1 MTAMSNLVMARI
13 RPLNGPLLAAAEQHG
28 RRLDEAAIR
37 RKVRDDPSL
46 TWVPEGIEE
55 DPLALSDRLADHVA
69 GALVPKAKAKAL
81 HMLVKLPASV
91 PVETEADARKAL
103 DLVVQ
108 FAQDT
113 YGGNAVF
120 SARMDRDERSL
131 NSVDLFL
138 APRYVKVTKRK
149 SQEAVSLTRFGKLL
163 AEKRGIEDRS
173 DSAKGSMQ
181 AQGSALQDELADWLT
196 ERGFQAQR
204 GRPKDRDGDDW
215 QTPEVM
221 GARKDRAAVEA
232 FIAEQLPEIAANR
245 LEADR
250 LLADA
255 ARIKAEAEAAAE
267 EAKRHAEADARAAGD
282 AIRAQAE
289 ADAETIRN
297 GARAEADR
305 LASEA
310 VEDRERRVGEAERVV
325 AADRQ
330 QVERGRADM
339 ARRVQVTRIGEEAL
353 AARQAKVADR
363 EVEVADREVAVA
375 NWEAE
380 VGRKAGLLDGMIERL
395 EPLLSVVADA
405 HARLQAAP
413 DHVRRWL
420 DGDGRV
426 GAAVRTAGPI
436 VKQASEVL
444 AKLVKRP
451 KVAEPAPA
459 EDLDLTML
467 AAARDARSGS
477 KGK

>member
-55 DPLALSDRLADHVA
+55 DPLALSDRLADHVR
-69 GALVPKAKAKAL
+69 GAMVPKAKAKAL

-103 DLVVQ
+103 DLVVE

-138 APRYVKVTKRK
+138 APRYVKKTKRK
-149 SQEAVSLTRFGKLL
+149 SQEAISLTRFGKLL

-173 DSAKGSMQ
+173 DTAKGSMQ

-196 ERGFQAQR
+196 AKGFEAQR

-232 FIAEQLPEIAANR
+232 FIAEQLPEIVEKR
-245 LEADR
+245 READR

-267 EAKRHAEADARAAGD
+267 EAKRHAEAAARAAGD

-289 ADAETIRN
+289 ADAATIRN

-305 LASEA
+305 LAAE
-310 VEDRERRVGEAERVV
+310 VFEDREQRLGEAERVV

-330 QVERGRADM
+330 KVDRGLADVS
-339 ARRVQVTRIGEEAL
+339 RRVQVTRIGEDAL
-353 AARQAKVADR
+353 ATRQAKVADR
-363 EVEVADREVAVA
+363 ETKVSDREVAA
-375 NWEAE
+375 DSREAE
-380 VGRKAGLLDGMIERL
+380 VDRKAGLLDGMIERL

-413 DHVRRWL
+413 EHVRRWL

-436 VKQASEVL
+436 VRQATDL
-444 AKLVKRP
+444 LGKLVRRP

-459 EDLDLTML
+459 EEIDLETL
-467 AAARDARSGS
+467 AAARDGRTGI
-477 KGK
+477 KGR

>member
-1 MTAMSNLVMARI
+1 MSNLVMARI

-91 PVETEADARKAL
+91 PVETEADARAAL

-113 YGGNAVF
+113 YGGRAVF

-138 APRYVKVTKRK
+138 APRYLKVTKRK
-149 SQEAVSLTRFGKLL
+149 SEEAVSLTRFGKLL

-196 ERGFQAQR
+196 ARGFEAQR
-204 GRPKDRDGDDW
+204 GVAKDRDGDDW
-215 QTPEVM
+215 KTPEVM
-221 GARKDRAAVEA
+221 GARKDRAAIEQ
-232 FIAEQLPEIAANR
+232 FIAEQLPEIMDKRA
-245 LEADR
+245 EADR

-255 ARIKAEAEAAAE
+255 ARIKTDAEAAAE
-267 EAKRHAEADARAAGD
+267 ETKRHAETAARAAGD
-282 AIRAQAE
+282 AIRSQAE
-289 ADAETIRN
+289 TDAETIRN

-305 LASEA
+305 LTLEA
-310 VEDRERRVGEAERVV
+310 VKDRERRLGDAERAV
-325 AADRQ
+325 ADDRVAVDADR
-330 QVERGRADM
+330 
-339 ARRVQVTRIGEEAL
+339 RRVDLDMTDVRTRSAAIRVRDDTL
-353 AARQAKVADR
+353 AKRETAVGRREKAVADQAG
-363 EVEVADREVAVA
+363 VL
-375 NWEAE
+375 
-380 VGRKAGLLDGMIERL
+380 AGLIERL

-405 HARLQAAP
+405 HTRLQAAP
-413 DHVRRWL
+413 EHVRQWL
-420 DGDGRV
+420 DSDGRV

-436 VKQASEVL
+436 VRQATEAL

-451 KVAEPAPA
+451 KVAEPVPG
-459 EDLDLTML
+459 EDFDLAML
-467 AAARDARSGS
+467 VAARDARSGS

>member
-13 RPLNGPLLAAAEQHG
+13 RPLNGPLLVAAEQHG

-91 PVETEADARKAL
+91 PVETEADARAAL

-113 YGGNAVF
+113 YGGRAVF

-138 APRYVKVTKRK
+138 APRYLKVTKRK
-149 SQEAVSLTRFGKLL
+149 SEEAVSLTRFGKLL

-196 ERGFQAQR
+196 AHGFEAQR
-204 GRPKDRDGDDW
+204 GVAKERDGDDW
-215 QTPEVM
+215 KTPEVM
-221 GARKDRAAVEA
+221 GARRDRAMIER
-232 FIAEQLPEIAANR
+232 FIAEQLPEVAAKR

-267 EAKRHAEADARAAGD
+267 ETKRHAETAARAAGD
-282 AIRAQAE
+282 AIRSQAE
-289 ADAETIRN
+289 TDAGIIRN
-297 GARAEADR
+297 GARAEADH

-310 VEDRERRVGEAERVV
+310 VKDRERRLGDAERAVIDARAAV
-325 AADRQ
+325 DADRRR
-330 QVERGRADM
+330 VGRDM
-339 ARRVQVTRIGEEAL
+339 ADVRNRAAAILVRDDTLTRRET
-353 AARQAKVADR
+353 
-363 EVEVADREVAVA
+363 AVA
-375 NWEAE
+375 GREAT
-380 VGRKAGLLDGMIERL
+380 VHSQAGVLADLLKRL
-395 EPLLSVVADA
+395 EPMLAVVTDA
-405 HARLQAAP
+405 HDKLKAAP
-413 DHVRRWL
+413 EAVRRWL
-420 DGDGRV
+420 DPRERVQAVVKTAPTLVEQARAAARSMGRKPSPIPQRAGDDG
-426 GAAVRTAGPI
+426 I
-436 VKQASEVL
+436 
-444 AKLVKRP
+444 
-451 KVAEPAPA
+451 
-459 EDLDLTML
+459 DLTVL
-467 AAARDARSGS
+467 AAARGGGAGRE
-477 KGK
+477 

>member
-13 RPLNGPLLAAAEQHG
+13 RSLNGPLLAAAEQHG

-46 TWVPEGIEE
+46 TWVPEGAKE
-55 DPLALSDRLADHVA
+55 DPLALSDRLAEHVA
-69 GALVPKAKAKAL
+69 GAMVPKAKAKAL

-103 DLVVQ
+103 DLVVE

-149 SQEAVSLTRFGKLL
+149 SQEAISLTRFGKLL

-173 DSAKGSMQ
+173 DTAKGSMQ

-196 ERGFQAQR
+196 AKGFEAQR

-215 QTPEVM
+215 KTPEVM

-232 FIAEQLPEIAANR
+232 FIAEQLPEIVEKR

-255 ARIKAEAEAAAE
+255 ARIKAEAETAAE
-267 EAKRHAEADARAAGD
+267 EAKRHAETAALVAGD

-305 LASEA
+305 LAAEA
-310 VEDRERRVGEAERVV
+310 VEDRERRLGEAERVV
-325 AADRQ
+325 AAERQ
-330 QVERGRADM
+330 QVDRGRADVT
-339 ARRVQVTRIGEEAL
+339 RRVQVTRIGEEAL
-353 AARQAKVADR
+353 AARLAKVAER
-363 EVEVADREVAVA
+363 EVKVGDR
-375 NWEAE
+375 EAE
-380 VGRKAGLLDGMIERL
+380 VDRKDGLLDGMIERL

-436 VKQASEVL
+436 VRQATEVL
-444 AKLVKRP
+444 GKLVRRP
-451 KVAEPAPA
+451 KVAEPVST
-459 EDLDLTML
+459 EEIDLETL
-467 AAARDARSGS
+467 AAARDARTGG

>member
-1 MTAMSNLVMARI
+1 MSNLVMARI

-46 TWVPEGIEE
+46 TWVPDGIEE

-69 GALVPKAKAKAL
+69 GAMVPKAKAKAL

-149 SQEAVSLTRFGKLL
+149 SQEAMSLTRFGKLL
-163 AEKRGIEDRS
+163 AAKRGIEDRS

-196 ERGFQAQR
+196 ARGFEAQR
-204 GRPKDRDGDDW
+204 GVAKDRDGDDW
-215 QTPEVM
+215 KTPEVM

-232 FIAEQLPEIAANR
+232 FIAEQLPEVMDKRA
-245 LEADR
+245 EADR
-250 LLADA
+250 LMADA
-255 ARIKAEAEAAAE
+255 IRIKAEADAAAE
-267 EAKRHAEADARAAGD
+267 ETKQHAETAARAAGD

-289 ADAETIRN
+289 TDAETIRN

-310 VEDRERRVGEAERVV
+310 VEDRERRLGDAERAV
-325 AADRQ
+325 ADDRVAIDADRSA
-330 QVERGRADM
+330 V
-339 ARRVQVTRIGEEAL
+339 
-353 AARQAKVADR
+353 DR
-363 EVEVADREVAVA
+363 EMTDVRIRSTAIRVRNDTLTKRETAVA
-375 NWEAE
+375 KREKA
-380 VGRKAGLLDGMIERL
+380 VTDQAGVLAGLIDRL

-405 HARLQAAP
+405 HEKLQAAP
-413 DHVRRWL
+413 ENVRRWL

-426 GAAVRTAGPI
+426 GGAVKAAGPI
-436 VKQASEVL
+436 VRQATEVL

-451 KVAEPAPA
+451 KVAEPAPV
-459 EDLDLTML
+459 EDLDLTTL
-467 AAARDARSGS
+467 AAANAARTGG
-477 KGK
+477 KGR

>member
-1 MTAMSNLVMARI
+1 MSNLVMARI

-28 RRLDEAAIR
+28 RRLDKAAIR

-55 DPLALSDRLADHVA
+55 DPLALSDRLAEHVA

-91 PVETEADARKAL
+91 PVETVNDARAAL
-103 DLVVQ
+103 ALVVQ

-149 SQEAVSLTRFGKLL
+149 SQEAISLTRFGKLL

-196 ERGFQAQR
+196 AHGFEAQR
-204 GRPKDRDGDDW
+204 GVAKDRDGDDW
-215 QTPEVM
+215 KTPEVM

-232 FIAEQLPEIAANR
+232 FITEQLPEIAANR

-255 ARIKAEAEAAAE
+255 TRIKAEADAAAE
-267 EAKRHAEADARAAGD
+267 ETKRQAQIAADAAA
-282 AIRAQAE
+282 AMIRAQA
-289 ADAETIRN
+289 ASDAETIRN

-310 VEDRERRVGEAERVV
+310 VEDRERRLGEAER
-325 AADRQ
+325 
-330 QVERGRADM
+330 
-339 ARRVQVTRIGEEAL
+339 
-353 AARQAKVADR
+353 
-363 EVEVADREVAVA
+363 AVA
-375 NWEAE
+375 NDRTSVDADRRRVDLDMTSVRTRAEALR
-380 VGRKAGLLDGMIERL
+380 VGKETLAKRETAVARRETAVADQAGVLAGLIERL

-413 DHVRRWL
+413 EQIRRWL

-426 GAAVRTAGPI
+426 GAAVKTAGPI
-436 VKQASEVL
+436 VRQATEVL
-444 AKLVKRP
+444 GKLVKRP
-451 KVAEPAPA
+451 KVAEPDPA
-459 EDLDLTML
+459 EGLDLMML
-467 AAARDARSGS
+467 AAARNARSGS

>member
-1 MTAMSNLVMARI
+1 MSNLVMARI

-55 DPLALSDRLADHVA
+55 DPLALSDRLADHVR
-69 GALVPKAKAKAL
+69 GAMVPKAKAKAL

-138 APRYVKVTKRK
+138 APRYLKVTKRK
-149 SQEAVSLTRFGKLL
+149 SQKAVSLTRFGKLL

-173 DSAKGSMQ
+173 DTAKGSMQ

-196 ERGFQAQR
+196 AKGFEAQR

-232 FIAEQLPEIAANR
+232 FIAEQLPEIVEKR
-245 LEADR
+245 READR

-267 EAKRHAEADARAAGD
+267 EEKRHAEAAARAAGD

-305 LASEA
+305 LAAEA
-310 VEDRERRVGEAERVV
+310 FEDREQRVGEAERAV

-330 QVERGRADM
+330 KVDRGLADVT
-339 ARRVQVTRIGEEAL
+339 RRVQVTRIGEEAL
-353 AARQAKVADR
+353 ATRQAKVADR
-363 EVEVADREVAVA
+363 ETKVSDREVAA
-375 NWEAE
+375 DSREAE
-380 VGRKAGLLDGMIERL
+380 VDRKAGLLDGMIERL

-413 DHVRRWL
+413 EHVRRWL

-426 GAAVRTAGPI
+426 GPAVRTAGPI
-436 VKQASEVL
+436 VRQATEIL
-444 AKLVKRP
+444 GKLVRRP

-459 EDLDLTML
+459 EDLDLETL
-467 AAARDARSGS
+467 VAARDGRTGI
-477 KGK
+477 KGR